1 MTFVNFNFKGY
12 ADPWL
17 VNVSLVTDIM
27 YDKSNNQT
35 IIYFLSEP
43 GRRTVEGNV
52 VDQIIEKMKKAGVN
66 VV

>member
-12 ADPWL
+12 VDPWL

-27 YDKSNNQT
+27 YDKSDNKT